1 MNITS
6 IYADWSVVIPIMFEL
21 RILALVAGFAQFI
34 HAICMGG
41 FMHEK
46 SPWSVALIVGFNVAA
61 GLALFLA
68 GLVGDAPFMMIS
80 ALVSSVTMITM
91 ALWLWNKGMHV
102 SKFIL
107 QLKSNEG

>member
-6 IYADWSVVIPIMFEL
+6 IYADWAVVIPIMFEL
-21 RILALVAGFAQFI
+21 RALALITGFALFI
-34 HAICMGG
+34 HSICMAGY
-41 FMHEK
+41 MHEK
-46 SPWSVALIVGFNVAA
+46 SPWSIALIVAFNAAA

-68 GLVGDAPFMMIS
+68 GLVGDAPFMLIS
-80 ALVSSVTMITM
+80 ALVSSMTMITM